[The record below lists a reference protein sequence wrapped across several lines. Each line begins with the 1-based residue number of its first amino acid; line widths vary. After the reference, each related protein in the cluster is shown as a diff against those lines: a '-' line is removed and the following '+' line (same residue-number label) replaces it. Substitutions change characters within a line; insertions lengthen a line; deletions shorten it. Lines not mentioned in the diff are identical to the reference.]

1 MIEKNIVIL
10 RNIFIMRTKIYI
22 LLLIALTAT
31 SCGEYDALL
40 KSTDSELKKQKVYEY
55 YDAGKYVKVT
65 ELLAQILPRY
75 RATEEAEQLNW
86 INAQATYKLTEYQV
100 AEQYF
105 KDFSELYPLSNNAEE
120 ALYMAA
126 MCNYNLSPR
135 AELDQTFTNK
145 AIESFTIFMTRFPNS
160 TRLEDCKA
168 KKKEMQ
174 EKLVEKSYISARLY
188 YDMGEYRA
196 ATVSLANSLKDYPD
210 TKYREELMFLKLDA
224 LFLTAQKSIPSKQ
237 RERYQTTLD
246 EYYSFIE
253 EYPKTAHEKDVAK
266 IYASTAKFLKIDTG
280 ENK

>member
-1 MIEKNIVIL
+1 M

-22 LLLIALTAT
+22 LLLIALITT

-40 KSTDSELKKQKVYEY
+40 KSTDFELKKQKVYEY

-65 ELLAQILPRY
+65 ELLMQILPRY

-86 INAQATYKLTEYQV
+86 INAQATYKLLEYEI

-105 KDFSELYPLSNNAEE
+105 KDFAELYPLSINAEE
-120 ALYMAA
+120 AHYMAA

-135 AELDQTFTNK
+135 PELDQSFSNK
-145 AIESFTIFMTRFPNS
+145 AIESFTIFMIRFPNS
-160 TRLEDCKA
+160 TRYEECKT
-168 KKKEMQ
+168 KKMEMQ

-196 ATVSLANSLKDYPD
+196 ATVSLSNSLKEYPE

-224 LFLTAQKSIPSKQ
+224 LFQTAERSVPSKKL
-237 RERYQTTLD
+237 ERFQTALD

-253 EYPKTAHEKDVAK
+253 EYPKTSHEKDVAK
-266 IYASTAKFLKIDTG
+266 IYDVTARYLKIGTVK
-280 ENK
+280 NN